1 MTIKSPLHA
10 ISTQQFLD
18 KELLDKLCARA
29 KQFAEMP
36 VPDYPKPLQGL
47 TIASMFFE
55 PSTRTRLSFE
65 TAAHNLGAHI
75 ITSENAG
82 EFSSTKKGETLED
95 TVMTINAYADGIIMR
110 HPEIGSAERA
120 AKVSRVTIINA
131 GDGAGDHPTQGLLD
145 LCTIDRAKNSPNGLK
160 VALVGDLLYGRTVH
174 SLLQLLALY
183 DVEFYFVAPDSLQ
196 IPTKYL
202 SILKKAGRA
211 YKQFDSWD
219 KIISEV
225 DVLYMT
231 RVQKERFKFIED
243 YQKVKDSFILTL
255 PVVKKMKS
263 DAIIMHP
270 LPRVNEISTEVDS
283 DPRAMYFEEVR
294 NGLYMRMAL
303 LEYLFDN

>member
-1 MTIKSPLHA
+1 MTKPSTLHA

-18 KELLDKLCARA
+18 KALLDKLCSRA
-29 KQFAEMP
+29 KDFAETP
-36 VPDYPKPLQGL
+36 VGSYPKPLQGL

-65 TAAHNLGAHI
+65 TAIQNLGGQI

-82 EFSSTKKGETLED
+82 EYSSTKKGETLED
-95 TVMTINAYADGIIMR
+95 TVKTINAYADGIVMR
-110 HPEIGSAERA
+110 HPEIGSAKRA
-120 AKVSRVTIINA
+120 AQVSRVTIVNA

-145 LCTIDRAKNSPNGLK
+145 VFTIVRAKGSADGLK
-160 VALVGDLLYGRTVH
+160 VAMVGDLLYGRTVH
-174 SLLQLLALY
+174 SLLQLLSLY
-183 DVEFYFVAPDSLQ
+183 KVEFCFIAPKSLQ
-196 IPTKYL
+196 MPQKYL
-202 SILKKAGRA
+202 DILDKAGRT
-211 YKQFDSWD
+211 YHLLDSWD
-219 KIISEV
+219 SVIGEV
-225 DVLYMT
+225 DVVYMT

-243 YQKVKDSFILTL
+243 YQAVKDSFILTL
-255 PVVKKMKS
+255 PIAQKMKK

-270 LPRVNEISTEVDS
+270 LPRVNEISPDVDD